1 MARHFSSNTALLME
15 EPQLQL
21 HKYLMVVNDFNVL
34 DDFQPSIQGKTQSK
48 GLSNP
53 VLKDAIH

>member
-1 MARHFSSNTALLME
+1 ME
-15 EPQLQL
+15 EPHLQL

>member
-1 MARHFSSNTALLME
+1 ME

-34 DDFQPSIQGKTQSK
+34 DDFQPSHLFQGKTQSK